1 MTQIAH
7 QATPHAITP
16 YSPQI
21 TIGKPSWKN
30 ISAPLLD
37 SMYSLRHAMFAE
49 RLQWKVE
56 SQNGKEKDWFD
67 RLEPTYVVAHQPG
80 DTRRATGSWRLLPT
94 TGPYMLKDIFPELL
108 HGNDAPAQPDVWEAS
123 RFAVARH
130 DQGASFG
137 MNETPVAMIREMLRF
152 VRRNGIREIVTVTSV
167 GVERLI
173 RNLGLA
179 TYRYGPA
186 IQIGDVRAVALRI
199 PMDDAAELRLWGY
212 LEVDAE
218 REAA

>member
-1 MTQIAH
+1 MSQVALQSTP
-7 QATPHAITP
+7 QATTQL
-16 YSPQI
+16 SPQI
-21 TIGKPSWKN
+21 TIGRPSWRN

-49 RLQWKVE
+49 RLQWKVQ
-56 SQNGKEKDWFD
+56 SQNGKERDWFD
-67 RLEPTYVVAHQPG
+67 RLEPTYVVAHSPV
-80 DTRRATGSWRLLPT
+80 DPRRATGSWRLLPT

-108 HGNDAPAQPDVWEAS
+108 HGTDAPAQPDVWEAS

-152 VRRNGIREIVTVTSV
+152 VRRNGVREIVTVTSV

-179 TYRYGPA
+179 THRFGPA
-186 IQIGDVRAVALRI
+186 LQIGDVRAVALRI
-199 PMDDAAELRLWGY
+199 PMDDAAELKLWGY
-212 LEVDAE
+212 LEADVA

>member
-1 MTQIAH
+1 MQEIL
-7 QATPHAITP
+7 
-16 YSPQI
+16 
-21 TIGKPSWKN
+21 IGRPSWKN

-37 SMYSLRHAMFAE
+37 SMFALRHEMFAE
-49 RLQWKVE
+49 RLQWQVQ
-56 SQNGKEKDWFD
+56 SQHGKEKDWFD
-67 RLEPTYVVAHQPG
+67 RLEPTYIVARHPE

-94 TGPYMLKDIFPELL
+94 TGPYMLKDVFPELL
-108 HGNDAPAQPDVWEAS
+108 HGQAAPSDPTIWEAS

-130 DQGASFG
+130 EHGASFG

-173 RNLGLA
+173 RNLGLK
-179 TYRYGPA
+179 TERFGPA
-186 IQIGDVRAVALRI
+186 LQIGDVRTVALRI
-199 PMDDAAELRLWGY
+199 PMDDAAELSLWGW
-212 LEVDAE
+212 LEADHA